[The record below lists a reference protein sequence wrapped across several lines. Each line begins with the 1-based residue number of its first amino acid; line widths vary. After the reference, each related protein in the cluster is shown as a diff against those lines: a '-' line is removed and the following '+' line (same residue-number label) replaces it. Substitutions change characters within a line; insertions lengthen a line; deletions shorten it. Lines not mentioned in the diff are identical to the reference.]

1 MSGAKNG
8 DMMLSDV
15 PVERVLREYAIAVL
29 QLGVMREM
37 NMKLQAEVMR
47 QGTAMAAMEEERKA
61 IQKELEAFRMT
72 AQ

>member
-1 MSGAKNG
+1 
-8 DMMLSDV
+8 
-15 PVERVLREYAIAVL
+15 
-29 QLGVMREM
+29 M